1 MFHRR
6 VSTDVTPSA
15 GDLNLTESATA
26 VVQRMAAVREAFRLR
41 RVANK
46 HRSLWLF
53 YLEHNLLE
61 EANSS
66 RVQMIEHLRCA
77 CQQWR
82 LTLGTTR

>member
-6 VSTDVTPSA
+6 VSTDVMPRM
-15 GDLNLTESATA
+15 GDTNPTEGAPA

-41 RVANK
+41 RIANK

-61 EANSS
+61 EANCARS
-66 RVQMIEHLRCA
+66 QMIEHLRCA